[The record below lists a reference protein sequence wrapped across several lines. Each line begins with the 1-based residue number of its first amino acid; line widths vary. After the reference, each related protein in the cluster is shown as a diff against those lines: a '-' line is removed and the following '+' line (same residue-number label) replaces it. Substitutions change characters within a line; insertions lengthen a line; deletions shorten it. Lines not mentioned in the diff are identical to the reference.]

1 MNRKVLLFVLLLVSL
16 LVGVWADLAR
26 GRWPDYFSP
35 LSAGIGLLM
44 AYLCADIF
52 LPLIMKSCRRV
63 FFGLMWSAAY
73 VVCAHVL
80 PIVLA
85 GLVQI
90 PRVGWEFLPDV
101 FAGAWY
107 TLRQAWLPMIVGSVT
122 VHVASRMGSD
132 RRQDDT
138 A

>member
-1 MNRKVLLFVLLLVSL
+1 MKGRVFLLLVSFV
-16 LVGVWADLAR
+16 VGVWADFAR

-35 LSAGIGLLM
+35 LSAGLGMLL
-44 AYLCADIF
+44 AFVCADIF
-52 LPLIMKSCRRV
+52 LPLITRPQRHRLV
-63 FFGLMWSAAY
+63 GLAWSAAY
-73 VVCAHVL
+73 VVSAQVL

-107 TLRQAWLPMIVGSVT
+107 TLRQAWLPVVVGSVA
-122 VHVASRMGSD
+122 VFAASQIA
-132 RRQDDT
+132 RR
-138 A
+138 AGVGL